1 MKKIFKWLIKFGGP
15 TYLIFVFV
23 IIVFVDEVNLDIN
36 TLMEFA
42 IMSPI
47 GILFLSPIGKF
58 YHHCFINMKDYNKET
73 YELAKDTAV
82 LAKEVIKDSQT
93 NRDKVDKQVM
103 KKNDQKN
110 RITRSANIK
119 ISTNLLSINSKCGI
133 Y

>member
-15 TYLIFVFV
+15 TYLFFVFV
-23 IIVFVDEVNLDIN
+23 IIVFVDEVKLDIN

-42 IMSPI
+42 LMSPI

-73 YELAKDTAV
+73 YELAKETAV

-93 NRDKVDKQVM
+93 NRDKVDKQV
-103 KKNDQKN
+103 NN
-110 RITRSANIK
+110 RNEK
-119 ISTNLLSINSKCGI
+119 
-133 Y
+133 